1 MAVMD
6 VRKVD
11 KQGCCYICLNMKF
24 MSNSSL
30 HQNYEKP
37 NRINYQLAEV
47 YVKINPETF
56 VSKRTPIN
64 K

>member
-56 VSKRTPIN
+56 VN